1 MSIVKGKGV
10 VSMINK
16 RQKRNRKILYNTFL
30 FTFFQFIMCAFEFVG
45 RIENE
50 IKIDMNFI
58 IVFLVNFIIF
68 IVSALICDYVKIDI
82 DKI

>member
-1 MSIVKGKGV
+1 
-10 VSMINK
+10 MINK
-16 RQKRNRKILYNTFL
+16 RQKRNRKILYNTFV
-30 FTFFQFIMCAFEFVG
+30 FTFFQFIMCAFELIG

-68 IVSALICDYVKIDI
+68 IVSAFICEYVKIDI
-82 DKI
+82 EKI

>member
-1 MSIVKGKGV
+1 
-10 VSMINK
+10 MINK
-16 RQKRNRKILYNTFL
+16 RQKRNRKILYNTFI
-30 FTFFQFIMCAFEFVG
+30 FTFFQFIMCVFEFVG

-50 IKIDMNFI
+50 IEIDMNFI